1 MKPVTNEG
9 NSVCSSISPNGK
21 LIAYADEKDGKQRL
35 VVTNTE
41 TSVSYIVAPPEDV
54 QYLGVSFTRNNDYL
68 FFTRRENGIGVLYRR
83 PQFFGSS
90 EKIKDG
96 VDSPISFSP
105 QEDRFAFVRLDGKTG
120 VYSLVLANV
129 DGTNEQVIS
138 TRTGGNMFSI
148 YGLAWSPDGNLIVCP
163 TRSWTESGYQVK
175 LMGFDLKTGR
185 EQQLSPESWFSI
197 LQISWQ
203 EDMSSLV
210 ISARDQA
217 THPFQLFRIGYPDG
231 KSQKIT
237 TDLAEYWGASVSGQN
252 IVTVKIESPWELFV
266 VNAEDNYDLRSS
278 ILSGVGLSYGIAW
291 AGNGQIVF
299 SSMVR
304 DSLNISRINA
314 DGTNRVQLTGDAGD
328 NYTPATSADGRFVV
342 FASNRTGKF
351 NLWRMNPDGGELT
364 QLTFS
369 DGNFY
374 PSISPDNQWVAYDN
388 QNSTNKSVWRV
399 PLQGG
404 ASTEVT
410 EKYRMPSYSPNGQF
424 IATRYDLS
432 SGTRD
437 VAIFSREGGEPLR
450 KLPIP
455 IIEWQRVQWLNDH
468 TLSYVKSVDGKSNIW
483 SYDLNTG
490 ATIQLTNFNR
500 DQIFAYAWSP
510 DYKKLACQ
518 LGSGVAN
525 VVVIKSDR

>member
-1 MKPVTNEG
+1 
-9 NSVCSSISPNGK
+9 
-21 LIAYADEKDGKQRL
+21 
-35 VVTNTE
+35 
-41 TSVSYIVAPPEDV
+41 
-54 QYLGVSFTRNNDYL
+54 
-68 FFTRRENGIGVLYRR
+68 
-83 PQFFGSS
+83 
-90 EKIKDG
+90 
-96 VDSPISFSP
+96 
-105 QEDRFAFVRLDGKTG
+105 
-120 VYSLVLANV
+120 
-129 DGTNEQVIS
+129 
-138 TRTGGNMFSI
+138 
-148 YGLAWSPDGNLIVCP
+148 
-163 TRSWTESGYQVK
+163 
-175 LMGFDLKTGR
+175 
-185 EQQLSPESWFSI
+185 
-197 LQISWQ
+197 
-203 EDMSSLV
+203 MSSLV

-217 THPFQLFRIGYPDG
+217 THPFQIWRIGFPDG
-231 KSQKIT
+231 TSQQIT
-237 TDLAEYWGASVSGQN
+237 NDLAEYWGASVSGKN
-252 IVTVKIESPWELFV
+252 IVTVRIESPWELFV
-266 VNAEDNYDLRSS
+266 INTADNYDLRPS
-278 ILSGVGLSYGIAW
+278 ILSGSGLSYGITW
-291 AGNGQIVF
+291 AGNDQIVF
-299 SSMVR
+299 SSMVE
-304 DSLNISRINA
+304 DKLTISRINA
-314 DGTNRVQLTGDAGD
+314 DGSNRVRLTQDAGD
-328 NYTPATSADGRFVV
+328 NYTPTASADGRLVV

-351 NLWRMNPDGGELT
+351 NLWKMNADGSEPT

-410 EKYRMPSYSPNGQF
+410 QKYRMPAYSPNGQL

-437 VAIFSREGGEPLR
+437 VAIFSRDGGEPQR

-455 IIEWQRVQWLNDH
+455 IMEWQRVQWLNDH
-468 TLSYVKSVDGKSNIW
+468 TLSFVKSVDGESNIW

-490 ATIQLTNFNR
+490 VTTQLTNFNR